1 MTDQIEEMIREIAS
15 EHGIALSRDDPIL
28 VLQTMNARLIKDHEL
43 AQQALLNQFKS
54 ELEVAASNWTEI
66 SKRNAT
72 QILNASIN
80 ASRVTLETLINENS
94 DVVVKK
100 LNDERSACI
109 AEIVEIAR
117 SSKIV
122 AMLNIAAA
130 FMTLL
135 SSSVVFYLFVR

>member
-1 MTDQIEEMIREIAS
+1 MTDQIEAMIREIAS
-15 EHGIALSRDDPIL
+15 EHGIALSRDDPVLI
-28 VLQTMNARLIKDHEL
+28 LQTMNARLIKDHEV
-43 AQQALLNQFKS
+43 AQKELLNQFKS
-54 ELEVAASNWTEI
+54 ELEVAASNWSEI

-72 QILNASIN
+72 QILNSSIN

-100 LNDERSACI
+100 LNDERSAYI

-135 SSSVVFYLFVR
+135 SSSIVFYLYVK